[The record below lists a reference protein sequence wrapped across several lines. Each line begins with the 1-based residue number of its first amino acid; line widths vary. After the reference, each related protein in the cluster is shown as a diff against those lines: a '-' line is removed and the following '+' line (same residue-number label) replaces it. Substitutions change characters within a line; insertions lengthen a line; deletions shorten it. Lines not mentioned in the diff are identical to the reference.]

1 VNIVPCIG
9 FVKKSASML
18 WVTQYATFPL
28 FFYLVCDKK
37 YHMSTCLVLHSWIV
51 GLHFVVLV
59 GMYINWDNR
68 KCLVHSSCAIESLI
82 VTISASV
89 ELYVRFCCPFSEH
102 HEYSAMTLHVW
113 VYSPAQVVSWLNG

>member
-1 VNIVPCIG
+1 
-9 FVKKSASML
+9 ML

-89 ELYVRFCCPFSEH
+89 ELYVRFCLVDAVYIAPFLSI
-102 HEYSAMTLHVW
+102 MNIL
-113 VYSPAQVVSWLNG
+113 L